1 MSVNQK
7 SAHHLI
13 SLNFLLTLCLI
24 VLTSLTSM
32 AIAKPA
38 EPGDINAT
46 LNYTID
52 ALKAKKYRKIYHHLL
67 LPHFKQQIAK
77 NGGIEKWLKEFAEI
91 QGPKLL
97 EMLVYIRKRNPYIN
111 NNINSG
117 IRRRPSWSGRS
128 R

>member
-1 MSVNQK
+1 
-7 SAHHLI
+7 
-13 SLNFLLTLCLI
+13 
-24 VLTSLTSM
+24 M
-32 AIAKPA
+32 ALAKPA

-111 NNINSG
+111 NNNVYNG
-117 IRRRPSWSGRS
+117 TATFVYDKPNEKFGVVRFKLDKGNWHLLPN
-128 R
+128 